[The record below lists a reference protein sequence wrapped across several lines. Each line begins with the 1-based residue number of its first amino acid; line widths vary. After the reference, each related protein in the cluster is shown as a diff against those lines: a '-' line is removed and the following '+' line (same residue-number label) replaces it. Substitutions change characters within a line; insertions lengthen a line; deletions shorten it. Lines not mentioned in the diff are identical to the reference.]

1 MIRKIIGLDLDNTL
15 IDYSK
20 SIEIYSKKYLGTS
33 YSNVIQ
39 IRNALK
45 NQGLDIEWQV
55 AQSWIYTEG
64 LSYAHLGEG
73 AVELLDV
80 SLQNSIPI
88 HIISHK
94 TANTPKEFGS
104 LDLRNPA
111 KAWIRRNL
119 ESYGIDLSHVHFE
132 STRAEKIERIKKM
145 KITHFVDDLIEV
157 LTDRQFPKT
166 VMKYLYNPFEESI
179 NLDPNLIVIKR
190 LDQV

>member
-20 SIEIYSKKYLGTS
+20 SIEIYSTKYLGTS

-45 NQGLDIEWQV
+45 NQSLGIEWQR
-55 AQSWIYTEG
+55 AQSWMYTEG
-64 LSYAHLGEG
+64 LFYAHLAEG
-73 AVELLDV
+73 AVELLDKSFERSEAV
-80 SLQNSIPI
+80 

-94 TANTPKEFGS
+94 TTNTPEKFGY
-104 LDLRNPA
+104 LDLRTPA
-111 KAWIRRNL
+111 KAWIERNL
-119 ESYGIDLSHVHFE
+119 EPYGIDLSYVHFE
-132 STRAEKIERIKKM
+132 SSRAGKIERIKEL

-157 LTDRQFPKT
+157 LTDREFPKT
-166 VMKYLYNPFEESI
+166 VKKYLYSPFEESI
-179 NLDPNLIVIKR
+179 NSDTDLIVIKR